1 MRMPERPARQPRPW
15 RGPVLAAA
23 LAFAL
28 SASAAAAA
36 PGDAP
41 SPPRPLAVPFTQFT
55 LPNGLHVILHQDRSV
70 PVITVNMWYHVGSG
84 SEKPG
89 RTGFAHLFEHIMFE
103 GSGHVKEGDFD
114 VLLEAAG
121 ASNNGS
127 TNPDRTNYYIDGPS
141 SALEL
146 ALFLESDRLA
156 YLLDAMSPAKVD
168 GQRDVVKNERRQSYE
183 NRPYGIADVL
193 LPELLFPKSH
203 PYHWPTIGYM
213 EDLSAASYEDVV
225 EFFKRYYTPNNA
237 SLVIAGDV
245 DVDAARA
252 LAGKWFGE
260 ARRGEPVLPVAA
272 PPATL
277 TAVTRR
283 TVTDKVQLP
292 RLTLAWITPARF
304 TPGDAELDVV
314 ANVLGGGKNSRL
326 YKRLVYELQIAQDV
340 EVYQESASLASTFS
354 IVVTARPEPGKTPE
368 QLVARVQ
375 AIVDEELDK
384 VRATQPEDREIE
396 RALNKIEAGFYASME
411 RVGGFGGRAN
421 RLNAYYTF
429 TGNPDYFNEDMA
441 RYRAVS
447 ASDVQN
453 AVMRHLPKD
462 RRVEMIVLPEPQETR
477 Q

>member
-1 MRMPERPARQPRPW
+1 
-15 RGPVLAAA
+15 
-23 LAFAL
+23 
-28 SASAAAAA
+28 
-36 PGDAP
+36 
-41 SPPRPLAVPFTQFT
+41 
-55 LPNGLHVILHQDRSV
+55 
-70 PVITVNMWYHVGSG
+70 
-84 SEKPG
+84 
-89 RTGFAHLFEHIMFE
+89 
-103 GSGHVKEGDFD
+103 
-114 VLLEAAG
+114 
-121 ASNNGS
+121 
-127 TNPDRTNYYIDGPS
+127 
-141 SALEL
+141 
-146 ALFLESDRLA
+146 
-156 YLLDAMSPAKVD
+156 
-168 GQRDVVKNERRQSYE
+168 
-183 NRPYGIADVL
+183 
-193 LPELLFPKSH
+193 
-203 PYHWPTIGYM
+203 M